1 LPTHLP
7 LLIMKIELSHD
18 ILAKKVYEKAS
29 SEDRMRLKIE
39 QFVHQRFAYFQ
50 QRGALL
56 GAEDINYVQPYLP
69 LLIITPEELAFIKKS
84 KSATQRK
91 FIVGAVVVGVFIVV
105 ILILWMRSAATARDL
120 EAKQIQIEKQA
131 LAIDSISREREAR
144 ADAEV
149 AAVLDKNTLAKT
161 LKAARD
167 SLYLLTQQLEADK
180 QSIEAVKNKTDKNVS
195 TYLGAESKAAFNAGD
210 KNKAYQLAKEAW
222 NFDKSNNDACLV
234 ISKIDNANVKWT
246 DKVSSTQVESAIQ
259 RIESQKKVQI
269 NPIAIKPKEQASTT
283 PKPVDRTVSTI
294 PVVIDDA
301 TMKQRVNDAPTNTK
315 RTLNGLFRK
324 DKK

>member
-1 LPTHLP
+1 MPTHLP

-39 QFVHQRFAYFQ
+39 QFVHQRYAYFQ

-56 GAEDINYVQPYLP
+56 GAEDINYVQPYLS
-69 LLIITPEELAFIKKS
+69 LLIISPEELAFIKKS

-91 FIVGAVVVGVFIVV
+91 FIIGAVIVGVFIVV

-131 LAIDSISREREAR
+131 LAIDSISRERSAR

-149 AAVLDKNTLAKT
+149 AAVLNKNALART

-167 SLYLLTQQLEADK
+167 SLYLLTQQLESEK
-180 QSIEAVKNKTDKNVS
+180 NSIEETKNQTEKNMAN
-195 TYLGAESKAAFNAGD
+195 YLGSESKTLFNAGD

-222 NFDKSNNDACLV
+222 ELNKDNRDACLV

-246 DKVSSTQVESAIQ
+246 DNVSQDQVVGAIK
-259 RIESQKKVQI
+259 RIESKGLVRLA
-269 NPIAIKPKEQASTT
+269 PISIKPDEPAPTVGRPITKN
-283 PKPVDRTVSTI
+283 VSTVPI
-294 PVVIDDA
+294 VIDNA

-315 RTLNGLFRK
+315 RTFNGLFKK
-324 DKK
+324 DK